1 MLVFSTQVT
10 EAGGLLQPSLD
21 TMVQASSEIRLFES

>member
-10 EAGGLLQPSLD
+10 QAGGLLQPTLD
-21 TMVQASSEIRLFES
+21 TMVQAHFKN